1 MISGIMRPFR
11 FIPKPTPPKLT
22 NMTQASNSNSPVTG
36 VIGLGIMGGAMS
48 ANLIKA
54 GHTVYGFDLSP
65 EASARFTAIGGRL
78 LASAADV
85 MRAAPVTI
93 TSLPTVKAFLA
104 VYAELAQHAEPGKI
118 LVDCCTMPIAVKE
131 QALAGLAGSG
141 AFMLDCPVSGTGA
154 QAINKDLVLL
164 GSGEQAAFEAAR
176 PVFEGMSRKQ
186 VYLGAFGKG
195 STMKFLANH
204 LVNIHNV
211 AAAEAFTLAAK
222 AGIDLNVVYE
232 TLQDSAATSRMFQMR
247 GPLMV
252 ADRYDNPSAQIDM
265 FMKDLDIIG
274 DFAAGLR
281 CPVPLFSLATQ
292 FYHAAQSQGLGA
304 EDTAAVCRTLEGLA
318 GVRRG

>member
-1 MISGIMRPFR
+1 MTPTTTPHTTGI
-11 FIPKPTPPKLT
+11 
-22 NMTQASNSNSPVTG
+22 
-36 VIGLGIMGGAMS
+36 IGLGIMGGAMS
-48 ANLIKA
+48 ANLLKA
-54 GHTVYGFDLSP
+54 GHTVAGFDISP
-65 EASARFTAIGGRL
+65 EATARFTANGGRL

-104 VYAELAQHAEPGKI
+104 VYAELAQHAAQDKQAGKI
-118 LVDCCTMPIAVKE
+118 LVDCCTMPIDIKE
-131 QALAGLAGSG
+131 QALAGLAGTG
-141 AFMLDCPVSGTGA
+141 VFMLDCPVSGTGA
-154 QAINKDLVLL
+154 QAINKDLVVL
-164 GSGEQAAFEAAR
+164 GSGDQAAFEKAR

-222 AGIDLNVVYE
+222 AGIDLHVVYE

-252 ADRYDNPSAQIDM
+252 ADRYDDNPSAQIDM

-274 DFAAGLR
+274 KFAERLH
-281 CPVPLFSLATQ
+281 CPVPLFSLAAQ

-304 EDTAAVCRTLEGLA
+304 EDTAAVCRTMEALA
-318 GVRRG
+318 GVSRKKPA

>member
-1 MISGIMRPFR
+1 
-11 FIPKPTPPKLT
+11 
-22 NMTQASNSNSPVTG
+22 MTQITTPQTIG

-48 ANLIKA
+48 ANLLKA
-54 GHTVYGFDLSP
+54 GHTVVGFDISP
-65 EASARFTAIGGRL
+65 EATARFTANGGRL

-104 VYAELAQHAEPGKI
+104 VYAELAQHAAQHPQAGKI
-118 LVDCCTMPIAVKE
+118 LVDCCTMPIEIKE
-131 QALAGLAGSG
+131 QALAGLTGTG

-154 QAINKDLVLL
+154 QAINKDLVVL
-164 GSGEQAAFEAAR
+164 GSGDQAAFEKAR

-252 ADRYDNPSAQIDM
+252 ADRYDNPSAHIDM
-265 FMKDLDIIG
+265 FMKDLEIIG

-318 GVRRG
+318 GVKRI

>member
-1 MISGIMRPFR
+1 
-11 FIPKPTPPKLT
+11 
-22 NMTQASNSNSPVTG
+22 MTHTTTSHTIG

-48 ANLIKA
+48 ANLLKA
-54 GHTVYGFDLSP
+54 GHSVVGFDVSP
-65 EASARFTAIGGRL
+65 DAGARFTANGGRL

-85 MRAAPVTI
+85 VRTASVTI

-104 VYAELAQHAEPGKI
+104 VYADLAQHAAQDKLAGKI
-118 LVDCCTMPIAVKE
+118 LVDCCTMPIAIKE
-131 QALAGLAGSG
+131 QALAGLAGTG

-154 QAINKDLVLL
+154 QAINKDLVVL
-164 GSGEQAAFEAAR
+164 GSGDQAAFEKAR

-211 AAAEAFTLAAK
+211 AAAEAFTLASK
-222 AGIDLNVVYE
+222 AGIDLNVVYD

-252 ADRYDNPSAQIDM
+252 ADRYDNPSAHIDM
-265 FMKDLDIIG
+265 FMKDLEIIG

-304 EDTAAVCRTLEGLA
+304 EDTAAVCRTLEALA
-318 GVRRG
+318 GVKRAA

>member
-1 MISGIMRPFR
+1 MTSTTTSHITGI
-11 FIPKPTPPKLT
+11 
-22 NMTQASNSNSPVTG
+22 
-36 VIGLGIMGGAMS
+36 IGLGIMGGAMS
-48 ANLIKA
+48 ANLLKA
-54 GHTVYGFDLSP
+54 GHTVVGFDISP
-65 EASARFTAIGGRL
+65 EAAARFTANGGRL

-104 VYAELAQHAEPGKI
+104 VYAELAKHAAPGKI
-118 LVDCCTMPIAVKE
+118 LVDCCTMPIDIKE
-131 QALAGLAGSG
+131 QALAGLAGTG

-154 QAINKDLVLL
+154 QAINKDLVVL
-164 GSGEQAAFEAAR
+164 GSGDQAAFEKAR
-176 PVFEGMSRKQ
+176 PAFEGMSRKQ
-186 VYLGAFGKG
+186 VYLGSFGKG

-211 AAAEAFTLAAK
+211 AAAEVFTLAAK
-222 AGIDLNVVYE
+222 AGIDRNVVYE

-265 FMKDLDIIG
+265 YMKDLDIIG
-274 DFAAGLR
+274 KFAERLH

-304 EDTAAVCRTLEGLA
+304 EDTAAVCRTMEALA
-318 GVRRG
+318 GVSRKKPA

>member
-1 MISGIMRPFR
+1 
-11 FIPKPTPPKLT
+11 
-22 NMTQASNSNSPVTG
+22 MTQTTTPHTTG

-48 ANLIKA
+48 ANLLKA
-54 GHTVYGFDLSP
+54 GHIVVGFDVSP
-65 EASARFTAIGGRL
+65 EACARFTAKGGRL

-85 MRAAPVTI
+85 MRTAPVTI

-104 VYAELAQHAEPGKI
+104 VYAELAQHAAQHPQAGKI

-154 QAINKDLVLL
+154 QAINKDLVVL
-164 GSGEQAAFEAAR
+164 GSGDQAAFEKAR

-211 AAAEAFTLAAK
+211 AAAEAFTLASK
-222 AGIDLNVVYE
+222 AGFDLNVVYE

-252 ADRYDNPSAQIDM
+252 ADRYDNPSAHIDM
-265 FMKDLDIIG
+265 FMKDLEIIG
-274 DFAAGLR
+274 DFAESLR

>member
-1 MISGIMRPFR
+1 
-11 FIPKPTPPKLT
+11 
-22 NMTQASNSNSPVTG
+22 MTTTTDASPSAPQTTG

-54 GHTVYGFDLSP
+54 GHTVVGFDVSS
-65 EASARFTAIGGRL
+65 EACARFAARGGRVA
-78 LASAADV
+78 ASAADV

-104 VYAELAQHAEPGKI
+104 VYAELAQHADAGKV
-118 LVDCCTMPIAVKE
+118 LVDCCTMPIEIKE
-131 QALAGLAGSG
+131 QALAGLAGTG

-154 QAINKDLVLL
+154 QAINKDLVVL
-164 GSGEQAAFEAAR
+164 GSGDQAAFEKAR

-265 FMKDLDIIG
+265 FMKDLEIIG
-274 DFAAGLR
+274 HFAERLR

-304 EDTAAVCRTLEGLA
+304 EDTAAVCRTLESLA
-318 GVRRG
+318 GVKRAAAVGVPDKA

>member
-1 MISGIMRPFR
+1 
-11 FIPKPTPPKLT
+11 
-22 NMTQASNSNSPVTG
+22 MTQTATPHITG

-48 ANLIKA
+48 ANLLKA
-54 GHTVYGFDLSP
+54 GHQVVGFDISP
-65 EASARFTAIGGRL
+65 EAAARFTANGGRL
-78 LASAADV
+78 LGSAAEV
-85 MRAAPVTI
+85 MRAAPVSI
-93 TSLPTVKAFLA
+93 VSLPSVKAFLA
-104 VYAELAQHAEPGKI
+104 VYAELAKQAVAGRI
-118 LVDCCTMPIAVKE
+118 LVDACTMPIDVKE
-131 QALAGLAGSG
+131 EALAGFAGTG
-141 AFMLDCPVSGTGA
+141 VQLLDCPVSGTGT
-154 QAINKDLVLL
+154 QAINKDLVVL
-164 GSGEQAAFEAAR
+164 GSGDQAAFEAAR

-222 AGIDLNVVYE
+222 AGIELNVVYE

-252 ADRYDNPSAQIDM
+252 ADRYDNNPSAQIDM

-274 DFAAGLR
+274 RFAERLR

-292 FYHAAQSQGLGA
+292 FYHAAQSQGYGA
-304 EDTAAVCRTLEGLA
+304 EDTAAVCRTMESLA
-318 GVRRG
+318 GVQRGGKVAPA

>member
-1 MISGIMRPFR
+1 
-11 FIPKPTPPKLT
+11 
-22 NMTQASNSNSPVTG
+22 MTQTATPRITG

-48 ANLIKA
+48 ANLLKA
-54 GHTVYGFDLSP
+54 GHDVVGFDISKD
-65 EASARFTAIGGRL
+65 AAARFTAKGGRL
-78 LASAADV
+78 LASAAEV
-85 MRAAPVTI
+85 MRAAPVSI
-93 TSLPTVKAFLA
+93 VSLPSVKAFLA
-104 VYAELAQHAEPGKI
+104 VYAELAKQALAGRI
-118 LVDCCTMPIAVKE
+118 LVDACTMPIDVKE
-131 QALAGLAGSG
+131 AALAGFAGTG
-141 AFMLDCPVSGTGA
+141 VQLLDCPVSGTGT
-154 QAINKDLVLL
+154 QAINKDLVVL
-164 GSGEQAAFEAAR
+164 GSGDQAAFDAAR

-222 AGIDLNVVYE
+222 AGIDLNLVYD

-252 ADRYDNPSAQIDM
+252 ADRYDDNPSAQIDM

-274 DFAAGLR
+274 RFAERLR

-292 FYHAAQSQGLGA
+292 FYHAAQSQGYGA
-304 EDTAAVCRTLEGLA
+304 EDTAAVCRTMEALA
-318 GVRRG
+318 GVQRGGKVAPA